1 MMTNLETRRNLDHLE
16 YDENLYDFMRSLIP
30 FSLTSVN
37 KSVNDYLLGGY
48 GMEKGQFL
56 NVYFND
62 SVGKREL
69 IQELILSAILPKEW
83 SQEDQTPS
91 S

>member
-1 MMTNLETRRNLDHLE
+1 
-16 YDENLYDFMRSLIP
+16 
-30 FSLTSVN
+30 
-37 KSVNDYLLGGY
+37 
-48 GMEKGQFL
+48 MEKGHFL